1 MLDALLDALLDGLLD
16 ALELDTFCVL
26 VEAGVVLVL
35 VVLRVER
42 RIVTGVLVSIVFYE
56 CCSNVKQ
63 RKRDYGEVEG
73 FALCKGGWT

>member
-1 MLDALLDALLDGLLD
+1 MLDAFLDAFLD

-26 VEAGVVLVL
+26 VEAGVFLVL

-56 CCSNVKQ
+56 CSNVKQ
-63 RKRDYGEVEG
+63 RKRDYGRSKV
-73 FALCKGGWT
+73 